1 RPREP
6 QPEERREDELDDL
19 VATDLAVSQ
28 PFPLPGERLT
38 ITGRVENRGEEAA
51 RGVVVRLLADG
62 RKVAESRADIA
73 GGASY
78 EVRGAWQAPAAAG
91 VVALALVVDPEAA
104 LSEANRSDNRR
115 ELELAV
121 APRPPSGSELA
132 VVSVERIAEPGQP
145 GAIRVVVRNSG
156 KTAVEAPVV
165 VRVDGRV
172 VATRLSGPIAAGQ
185 E

>member
-1 RPREP
+1 MMAHFLRNAGTAWLGVALACGVATGAYAQASDRPREP

-38 ITGRVENRGEEAA
+38 ITGRVENRAEEAA

-91 VVALALVVDPEAA
+91 VVTLALVVDPEAA

-115 ELELAV
+115 EL
-121 APRPPSGSELA
+121 
-132 VVSVERIAEPGQP
+132 
-145 GAIRVVVRNSG
+145 
-156 KTAVEAPVV
+156 
-165 VRVDGRV
+165 
-172 VATRLSGPIAAGQ
+172 
-185 E
+185 